1 MLNGPGKFDPNPSDA
16 PNCGGS
22 ARVLPVFL
30 LISSATIRVACAVT
44 VLLAGS
50 VKGAGFEL
58 RRNAEGVRATAQDLL
73 QAAATAPDP
82 PVAKAA
88 SSVTDTG
95 FTARWSAT
103 TGATGCRLDVSS
115 SSGFGSY
122 VAGYQ
127 DVDVGNA
134 TNRSIAGL
142 SASTTYYY
150 RVRAYNS
157 IGTSANSSVI
167 NATTTGNAPAAPV
180 AKAGSCVTDT
190 GFTAHWTASTGATG
204 YRLDVS
210 SSSSFGSY
218 VTGYQDLEVGNATS
232 RSIAGLS

>member
-22 ARVLPVFL
+22 ARVLTVFL
-30 LISSATIRVACAVT
+30 LISSASIRVACAVT

-58 RRNAEGVRATAQDLL
+58 PRNAEDVRATAQGLL

-95 FTARWSAT
+95 FTARWSA
-103 TGATGCRLDVSS
+103 
-115 SSGFGSY
+115 
-122 VAGYQ
+122 
-127 DVDVGNA
+127 
-134 TNRSIAGL
+134 
-142 SASTTYYY
+142 ST
-150 RVRAYNS
+150 A
-157 IGTSANSSVI
+157 
-167 NATTTGNAPAAPV
+167 
-180 AKAGSCVTDT
+180 
-190 GFTAHWTASTGATG
+190 ATG

-232 RSIAGLS
+232 RSIAGLSPSTAYYYRVRAYNGRGM